1 MLQSKSRVL
10 VEDPIPLECQVEG
23 LGFFIVLL
31 SKDRKEINDNTEENN
46 LGSCVENSFAF

>member
-1 MLQSKSRVL
+1 M
-10 VEDPIPLECQVEG
+10 
-23 LGFFIVLL
+23 GFFIVLL